1 MSNEISISKNAG
13 DRNVNIIIYN
23 DNMRVSANVDSEIF
37 TDEIHQLMKCTF
49 DFDDMVKQYVTESLD
64 EYYDS
69 HEEVTES
76 EVIAFKHLLE
86 RFL

>member
-1 MSNEISISKNAG
+1 MSNEISITKNAG
-13 DRNVNIIIYN
+13 DKDVNIVIYG
-23 DNMRVSANVDSEIF
+23 DNTKVSAKVDSEIF
-37 TDEIHQLMKCTF
+37 ADELHQLLKDTF
-49 DFDDMVKQYVTESLD
+49 DFDGIVKQYITESLD

>member
-1 MSNEISISKNAG
+1 MSNEISITKNAG
-13 DRNVNIIIYN
+13 DKDVNIVIYG
-23 DNMRVSANVDSEIF
+23 DNTRVSAKVDSEIF
-37 TDEIHQLMKCTF
+37 ADELHQLLKDTF
-49 DFDDMVKQYVTESLD
+49 DFDGIVKQYVTESLD

>member
-1 MSNEISISKNAG
+1 MSNEISLSKNAG
-13 DRNVNIIIYN
+13 DKDVNVIIYD
-23 DNMRVSANVDSEIF
+23 DNMRVSAKVDSELF
-37 TDEIHQLMKCTF
+37 ADEFHQLMKTTF
-49 DFDDMVKQYVTESLD
+49 DFDSMVKEYVTESLE